1 MNTYLVAICDDG
13 ELYIRSCQAH
23 SMKNAKEKFTEQ
35 LIEYFPDLNS
45 DSWDDILTEL
55 CEHNVI
61 VGDIYDLSE
70 FEC

>member
-1 MNTYLVAICDDG
+1 MNTYLVAVCDNG

-35 LIEYFPDLNS
+35 LIDYFPDLNS

-55 CEHNVI
+55 YEDNVI
-61 VGDIYDLSE
+61 VGDIYDIAE